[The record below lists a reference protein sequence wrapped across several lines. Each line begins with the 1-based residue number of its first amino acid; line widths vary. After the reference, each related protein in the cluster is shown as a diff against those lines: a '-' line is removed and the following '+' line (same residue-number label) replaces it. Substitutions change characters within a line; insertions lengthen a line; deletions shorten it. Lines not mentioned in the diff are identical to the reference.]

1 MQSIS
6 QNEPQKTIEAKQDTT
21 NHRENDI
28 IFKNLEISAPEINN
42 NSKEQDLL
50 LRASS
55 PPNGLSI
62 GLCVI

>member
-6 QNEPQKTIEAKQDTT
+6 QNEPQKTIEAKQDTRKD
-21 NHRENDI
+21 RENDI
-28 IFKNLEISAPEINN
+28 IFKKLEISTPEINN